1 MATWKKILLW
11 LAGGLIVIF
20 GSCVAFMNSLPD
32 MCSTTVFEQ
41 IASPNGKLKAVLFQ
55 VDCGATSDFNSHV
68 AIVDSG
74 FDASKPDS
82 LPKSFFVADTDH
94 GRARTGVTRGPEVR
108 LNWSSDKRLEVH
120 YHQFAR
126 VIRSEEKARGVEIR
140 YAMFE

>member
-1 MATWKKILLW
+1 MSPL
-11 LAGGLIVIF
+11 LIV
-20 GSCVAFMNSLPD
+20 V
-32 MCSTTVFEQ
+32 STHQ
-41 IASPNGKLKAVLFQ
+41 NRIPFQ
-55 VDCGATSDFNSHV
+55 KV
-68 AIVDSG
+68 
-74 FDASKPDS
+74 
-82 LPKSFFVADTDH
+82 FVADTDH